1 MYRGLVWLLIS
12 LSTGNHSFVPFVLIN
27 KQINEPY
34 FVYQV
39 DVSGNCSTELKII
52 RESDEGDKEILKI
65 KNLSQCTN
73 RTHNI
78 TKLNPVPYNVN
89 SVSIQSP

>member
-1 MYRGLVWLLIS
+1 M
-12 LSTGNHSFVPFVLIN
+12 STGNYAFVPFALISR
-27 KQINEPY
+27 QINELC
-34 FVYQV
+34 FVSQV
-39 DVSGNCSTELKII
+39 DVSGNCSTELKIV
-52 RESDEGDKEILKI
+52 RESDEGDREILKI

-89 SVSIQSP
+89 SVSTQSPL